1 MIGDPLRLGQVLTNL
16 VNNALKFT
24 DRGEVRVVIRKLGD
38 AATGARLSFAV
49 ADTGIGISEEQ
60 IKRLFKAFSQA
71 DTSTSRKY
79 GGTGLGLAISKH
91 LVEMMGGHIDL
102 ESRPGGGS
110 TFFFDAVLGV
120 QSEQRVLVDAG
131 QEIVGRRV
139 LVVDDNASARDILQN
154 LLASLKF
161 EVATVASAA
170 AAHAELQGAQE
181 AGRPYHLVLC
191 DWMMPGTDGIDFIRG
206 LVDGQRLAPLP
217 LFMLTTAYDRD
228 ELLAAQARSASD
240 PWDGRPSR
248 EAHFVRLVHER
259 FPQFVVRDLA
269 PTLDSLRVIKSAAE
283 IALIRKAT
291 ELAGLGIMEAMRS
304 TAPGVYEY
312 QLDAAAKYVFHAGGA
327 RGDGYASIIGG
338 GTNAFLGHYFRK
350 SDALRDGDL
359 VLMDYAPD
367 YRYYT
372 SDVTRIWPVNGT
384 YTAAQAALYEYIV
397 AYRDAL
403 FRYIKPGVT
412 ADEVLDRAAADM
424 TQYLV
429 GKTFASPAH
438 LKAVQQGLVFRGHFQ
453 HPVGM
458 AVHDVGRVR
467 GVPLRA
473 GMVFTIDPMIWIPEE
488 QLYIRI
494 EDMALVTANGVEN
507 LSGFVPSRITDIQR
521 TIGEAGVI
529 QFRK

>member
-1 MIGDPLRLGQVLTNL
+1 MRYPRSWCLIACLVLA
-16 VNNALKFT
+16 VPSESPAQEKHAYQT
-24 DRGEVRVVIRKLGD
+24 DF
-38 AATGARLSFAV
+38 TGAEFAARRAKIYDAIGAQGIAVVQGASGVPGFSVFRQSNDFYYLCGVESAHAYLLLNGRTRTATLYLPHRDEIRERSEGKILSAEDSALVARL
-49 ADTGIGISEEQ
+49 TGVDQVRG
-60 IKRLFKAFSQA
+60 
-71 DTSTSRKY
+71 
-79 GGTGLGLAISKH
+79 
-91 LVEMMGGHIDL
+91 L
-102 ESRPGGGS
+102 ESLSRDLVGADLIRPP
-110 TFFFDAVLGV
+110 A
-120 QSEQRVLVDAG
+120 
-131 QEIVGRRV
+131 
-139 LVVDDNASARDILQN
+139 
-154 LLASLKF
+154 LALY
-161 EVATVASAA
+161 T
-170 AAHAELQGAQE
+170 
-181 AGRPYHLVLC
+181 
-191 DWMMPGTDGIDFIRG
+191 
-206 LVDGQRLAPLP
+206 PLSP
-217 LFMLTTAYDRD
+217 METGNDSRD
-228 ELLAAQARSASD
+228 ELLAGQARAASD

-248 EAHFVRLVHER
+248 EAHFVRLVKER
-259 FPQFVVRDLA
+259 FPQFEVRDLS
-269 PTLDSLRVIKSAAE
+269 PTLDAMRVIKSTAE
-283 IALIRKAT
+283 IALIRRAT
-291 ELAGLGIMEAMRS
+291 QLAGLGIMEAMRS
-304 TAPGVYEY
+304 TMGGVYEY
-312 QLDAAAKYVFHAGGA
+312 QLDAAAKYVFHVDGA

-350 SDALRDGDL
+350 SDVLRNGDL

-384 YTAAQAALYEYIV
+384 FTAAQAALYEYIV

-438 LKAVQQGLVFRGHFQ
+438 LKAVQQGLAFRGHFQ

-467 GVPLRA
+467 GVPLTA

-494 EDMALVTANGVEN
+494 EDMALVTADGVEN
-507 LSGFVPSRITDIQR
+507 LSGFVPSRVADVQR

-529 QFRK
+529 QFRPPVAPVPVAPTRESRSVRP